1 MKGENKMNK
10 FKAKVKFEDCENEIM
25 LIRTFFEFFNS
36 ESSITVD
43 KKEAKIEIEY
53 AFEEKPPMEIIDAIN
68 DCEIIHINYSKNL
81 KEAEQEEVLQNET
94 EKNDSEQEKNLQ
106 TETKSDSER
115 KNVEVEIIEQTEQA
129 NAESK
134 NFNQNKFSPKIKTE
148 QLKKVEKKPTVN
160 IPELD
165 EIAKKSNSF
174 EHFTELVAEWLEM
187 SSKKE
192 YFKNLVIAASEVDN
206 ITWKNLGKILENKN
220 IIYTDGD
227 RINTSQCVSK
237 KLKKYSITCLPFLK
251 ATKKYKDYSFKKV
264 EERPPEENTSEQ
276 EIKNTITSIED
287 NKPDQIVF
295 LKPRVKMECMPESKE
310 FEEKLANVDKT
321 QQVEER
327 VRYVLGAMG
336 LSNMVVEEQKQIV
349 EFATTAIKKG
359 KINLDDIFIKTN
371 TAGEQTITVR
381 MMFSKLVNDFV
392 QKYESNKKV
401 KLSTFLSEL
410 QKIIMDKTEFESSV
424 DCAE

>member
-1 MKGENKMNK
+1 MK
-10 FKAKVKFEDCENEIM
+10 
-25 LIRTFFEFFNS
+25 
-36 ESSITVD
+36 
-43 KKEAKIEIEY
+43 
-53 AFEEKPPMEIIDAIN
+53 AI
-68 DCEIIHINYSKNL
+68 
-81 KEAEQEEVLQNET
+81 
-94 EKNDSEQEKNLQ
+94 
-106 TETKSDSER
+106 
-115 KNVEVEIIEQTEQA
+115 
-129 NAESK
+129 
-134 NFNQNKFSPKIKTE
+134 
-148 QLKKVEKKPTVN
+148 
-160 IPELD
+160 
-165 EIAKKSNSF
+165 
-174 EHFTELVAEWLEM
+174 
-187 SSKKE
+187 
-192 YFKNLVIAASEVDN
+192 
-206 ITWKNLGKILENKN
+206 
-220 IIYTDGD
+220 
-227 RINTSQCVSK
+227 
-237 KLKKYSITCLPFLK
+237 
-251 ATKKYKDYSFKKV
+251 KKYKDYSFKKV